1 MQVHFSVHAANI
13 SGKICLHTACNAVT
27 FGLDSPIQP
36 RQPSAL
42 SSTCWEGKDPIY
54 AQARAPHQLTHLLV
68 ATAAE
73 AAAEAVEAMRG
84 VRGCLRAAA
93 ATRGGLAGA
102 LAGFG
107 SRARAVERGVGR
119 GAARGQA

>member
-1 MQVHFSVHAANI
+1 MQQTYLAKFACTLHATLLRLALTVR
-13 SGKICLHTACNAVT
+13 SSHGSLQ
-27 FGLDSPIQP
+27 L
-36 RQPSAL
+36 L